1 MNFENQ
7 GVIKRLADQYG
18 PENLAVVLG
27 NSEASGVEVFA
38 ETVIEGDPSYAGPLA
53 GVSLKIPVYHVLE
66 EDVMAVVPEA
76 MREEKLQLSSL
87 VRCCRRRGRNSNK
100 PLKKPIRFVALNR
113 LAPTYCPLYAFA
125 RRLSRA
131 SQLGIFERFVRGF

>member
-27 NSEASGVEVFA
+27 NGEANGVEVFA

-53 GVSLKIPVYHVLE
+53 GVALKIPVYHVLE
-66 EDVMAVVPEA
+66 DEVMAVVPEA
-76 MREEKLQLSSL
+76 IRQEKLELPSL
-87 VRCCRRRGRNSNK
+87 VIDVEPMRQV
-100 PLKKPIRFVALNR
+100 LQA
-113 LAPTYCPLYAFA
+113 A
-125 RRLSRA
+125 REKL
-131 SQLGIFERFVRGF
+131 

>member
-27 NSEASGVEVFA
+27 NGEATGVEVFA
-38 ETVIEGDPSYAGPLA
+38 ETVTEGDPSYAGPLA

-66 EDVMAVVPEA
+66 EEVMAVVPEA
-76 MREEKLQLSSL
+76 IREEKLQLSSL
-87 VRCCRRRGRNSNK
+87 VIDVEPMRQV
-100 PLKKPIRFVALNR
+100 LQA
-113 LAPTYCPLYAFA
+113 A
-125 RRLSRA
+125 REKL
-131 SQLGIFERFVRGF
+131 

>member
-38 ETVIEGDPSYAGPLA
+38 ETVTQGDPSYAGPLA
-53 GVSLKIPVYHVLE
+53 GVALKIPVYHVLE
-66 EDVMAVVPEA
+66 DEVMGQVPVNLRED
-76 MREEKLQLSSL
+76 KLQLSCL
-87 VRCCRRRGRNSNK
+87 VIDVE
-100 PLKKPIRFVALNR
+100 PMHQVLQA
-113 LAPTYCPLYAFA
+113 
-125 RRLSRA
+125 SREK
-131 SQLGIFERFVRGF
+131 L

>member
-27 NSEASGVEVFA
+27 NSEGSGVEVFA
-38 ETVIEGDPSYAGPLA
+38 ETVTEGDPSYAGPLA

-76 MREEKLQLSSL
+76 MRKEKLQLSSL
-87 VRCCRRRGRNSNK
+87 VIDVEPMRQV
-100 PLKKPIRFVALNR
+100 LQA
-113 LAPTYCPLYAFA
+113 A
-125 RRLSRA
+125 REKL
-131 SQLGIFERFVRGF
+131 

>member
-27 NSEASGVEVFA
+27 NGEASGVEVFA
-38 ETVIEGDPSYAGPLA
+38 ETVTQGDPSYAGPLA

-87 VRCCRRRGRNSNK
+87 VIDVEPMRQV
-100 PLKKPIRFVALNR
+100 LQA
-113 LAPTYCPLYAFA
+113 A
-125 RRLSRA
+125 REKL
-131 SQLGIFERFVRGF
+131 

>member
-27 NSEASGVEVFA
+27 NGEASGVQVFA
-38 ETVIEGDPSYAGPLA
+38 ETVTEGDPSYAGPLA

-66 EDVMAVVPEA
+66 DDVMAVVPEA

-87 VRCCRRRGRNSNK
+87 VIDVQPMRQV
-100 PLKKPIRFVALNR
+100 LQA
-113 LAPTYCPLYAFA
+113 A
-125 RRLSRA
+125 REKL
-131 SQLGIFERFVRGF
+131 

>member
-27 NSEASGVEVFA
+27 NGEASGVEVFA
-38 ETVIEGDPSYAGPLA
+38 ETVTEGDPSYAGPLA

-66 EDVMAVVPEA
+66 EDVMAAVPEA
-76 MREEKLQLSSL
+76 IRGEKLQLSTL
-87 VRCCRRRGRNSNK
+87 VIDVEPMRQV
-100 PLKKPIRFVALNR
+100 LQA
-113 LAPTYCPLYAFA
+113 A
-125 RRLSRA
+125 REKL
-131 SQLGIFERFVRGF
+131 

>member
-38 ETVIEGDPSYAGPLA
+38 ETVTEGDPSYAGPLA

-66 EDVMAVVPEA
+66 HEVMAVVPGTI
-76 MREEKLQLSSL
+76 REEKLQLSSL
-87 VRCCRRRGRNSNK
+87 VIDVEPMRQV
-100 PLKKPIRFVALNR
+100 LQA
-113 LAPTYCPLYAFA
+113 A
-125 RRLSRA
+125 REKL
-131 SQLGIFERFVRGF
+131 

>member
-27 NSEASGVEVFA
+27 NGEASGVEVFA
-38 ETVIEGDPSYAGPLA
+38 ETVTEGDPSYAGPLA

-66 EDVMAVVPEA
+66 KDVMAVIPDA
-76 MREEKLQLSSL
+76 IREEKLQLSSL
-87 VRCCRRRGRNSNK
+87 VIDVEPMRQV
-100 PLKKPIRFVALNR
+100 LQA
-113 LAPTYCPLYAFA
+113 A
-125 RRLSRA
+125 RDKL
-131 SQLGIFERFVRGF
+131 

>member
-27 NSEASGVEVFA
+27 NGEASGVEVFA
-38 ETVIEGDPSYAGPLA
+38 ETVTAGDPSYAGPLA

-66 EDVMAVVPEA
+66 EDVMAVIPEA
-76 MREEKLQLSSL
+76 IREEKLQLSSL
-87 VRCCRRRGRNSNK
+87 VIDVEPMRQV
-100 PLKKPIRFVALNR
+100 LQA
-113 LAPTYCPLYAFA
+113 A
-125 RRLSRA
+125 REKL
-131 SQLGIFERFVRGF
+131 

>member
-27 NSEASGVEVFA
+27 NGEASGVEVFA
-38 ETVIEGDPSYAGPLA
+38 ETVTEGDPSYAGPLA

-66 EDVMAVVPEA
+66 EEVMAVVPET
-76 MREEKLQLSSL
+76 MRDEKLQLSAL
-87 VRCCRRRGRNSNK
+87 VIDVE
-100 PLKKPIRFVALNR
+100 PMQQVLQA
-113 LAPTYCPLYAFA
+113 A
-125 RRLSRA
+125 REKL
-131 SQLGIFERFVRGF
+131 

>member
-27 NSEASGVEVFA
+27 NGEASGVEVFA
-38 ETVIEGDPSYAGPLA
+38 ETVTAGDPSYAGPLA

-66 EDVMAVVPEA
+66 EEVMAVVPEA
-76 MREEKLQLSSL
+76 IREEKLQLSSL
-87 VRCCRRRGRNSNK
+87 VIDVEPMRQV
-100 PLKKPIRFVALNR
+100 LQA
-113 LAPTYCPLYAFA
+113 A
-125 RRLSRA
+125 REKL
-131 SQLGIFERFVRGF
+131 

>member
-27 NSEASGVEVFA
+27 NGEASGVEVFA
-38 ETVIEGDPSYAGPLA
+38 ETVTEGDPSYAGPLA

-66 EDVMAVVPEA
+66 EEVMAVVPEA
-76 MREEKLQLSSL
+76 IREEKLQLSSL
-87 VRCCRRRGRNSNK
+87 VIDVEPMRQV
-100 PLKKPIRFVALNR
+100 LQA
-113 LAPTYCPLYAFA
+113 A
-125 RRLSRA
+125 REKL
-131 SQLGIFERFVRGF
+131 